1 VRHSPQLKPQFD
13 AMREPAGSAGG
24 CLRTDSRMGR
34 LDMWGNHM
42 RSETSLRRKHFRRSA
57 IAAVC
62 AGVVGASVISDPAS
76 ATGFFFALSPKEQI
90 AVHDFG
96 EEHAHLADSIYEK
109 MNPLI
114 LAALPRGKPAI
125 VYRAPTKCVPGSLI
139 RVLKRVSAKYGPI
152 TVNSTFRSKGK
163 NRRIGGRGKSLHLS
177 CRAVDFRVHGSSRGL
192 MRFLIAQREVGGF
205 NRYPSGFYHIDNG
218 PRRTW

>member
-1 VRHSPQLKPQFD
+1 LTPHLPVR
-13 AMREPAGSAGG
+13 RECVGDAGG
-24 CLRTDSRMGR
+24 RLRTESRMGR
-34 LDMWGNHM
+34 LDMWGTHM
-42 RSETSLRRKHFRRSA
+42 RSETLSRRKSFRRTA

-62 AGVVGASVISDPAS
+62 ATMVGVGAVSNPAS
-76 ATGFFFALSPKEQI
+76 ATGFFFALSPKERI

-96 EEHAHLADSIYEK
+96 EEHAHLADSVYDK

-139 RVLKRVSAKYGPI
+139 RVLKKVSAKYGPI

-192 MRFLIAQREVGGF
+192 MRYLIAQREVGGF

>member
-1 VRHSPQLKPQFD
+1 
-13 AMREPAGSAGG
+13 
-24 CLRTDSRMGR
+24 
-34 LDMWGNHM
+34 MWGKHM
-42 RSETSLRRKHFRRSA
+42 RSETSFRRKSFRRTA
-57 IAAVC
+57 IAAFC
-62 AGVVGASVISDPAS
+62 ATMVGSSSVVDPAS
-76 ATGFFFALSPKEQI
+76 ANGFFFAISPKERI
-90 AVHDFG
+90 AIHDFG
-96 EEHAHLADSIYEK
+96 EEHAHLADSVYDK

-139 RVLKRVSAKYGPI
+139 KVLKRVSAKYGPI

-163 NRRIGGRGKSLHLS
+163 NRRIGGRSKSLHLS

-192 MRFLIAQREVGGF
+192 IKFLMAQKGVGGF

>member
-1 VRHSPQLKPQFD
+1 
-13 AMREPAGSAGG
+13 MRETAGIAGG
-24 CLRTDSRMGR
+24 CPRTDSRMGR
-34 LDMWGNHM
+34 LDLWGNHM
-42 RSETSLRRKHFRRSA
+42 RPETSLRRKNVRRTA
-57 IAAVC
+57 IAAFC
-62 AGVVGASVISDPAS
+62 AGMVGASAISDPAS

-96 EEHAHLADSIYEK
+96 EEHAHLADSVYDK

-114 LAALPRGKPAI
+114 LAGLPRGRPAI

-192 MRFLIAQREVGGF
+192 ARFLIAQKEVGGF

>member
-1 VRHSPQLKPQFD
+1 
-13 AMREPAGSAGG
+13 
-24 CLRTDSRMGR
+24 MGR
-34 LDMWGNHM
+34 LRLWGHHM
-42 RSETSLRRKHFRRSA
+42 HTNFLIRRKSFRRTA

-62 AGVVGASVISDPAS
+62 ASAIGAGAVSNPAS
-76 ATGFFFALSPKEQI
+76 ATGFLFPLSPKEQI

-96 EEHAHLADSIYEK
+96 DEHAFLADSVYDK

-114 LAALPRGKPAI
+114 LAAMPRGKSTI
-125 VYRAPTKCVPGSLI
+125 VFRAPTKCVPGSLI

-152 TVNSTFRSKGK
+152 TVNSTWRSPGK
-163 NRRIGGRGKSLHLS
+163 NRRVGGRGKSMHLA

-192 MRFLIAQREVGGF
+192 MRFLLAQKEVGGF

>member
-1 VRHSPQLKPQFD
+1 MRILSVKGRSRTHS
-13 AMREPAGSAGG
+13 AVEPAVN
-24 CLRTDSRMGR
+24 
-34 LDMWGNHM
+34 WGLIMHP
-42 RSETSLRRKHFRRSA
+42 TPYLRRA
-57 IAAVC
+57 IAAC
-62 AGVVGASVISDPAS
+62 AAAAILAAGAADSVQPAFAGSPTS
-76 ATGFFFALSPKEQI
+76 AASPKHQV

-96 EEHAHLADSIYEK
+96 HEHAFLADSIFDK

-114 LAALPRGKPAI
+114 LAAMPRGKSAI
-125 VYRAPTKCVPGSLI
+125 VFRAPSRCVPGSLI

-152 TVNSTFRSKGK
+152 TVNSTWRAPGK
-163 NRRIGGRGKSLHLS
+163 NRRVGGRGKSMHLS

-192 MRFLIAQREVGGF
+192 ARFLIAQRDVGGF

>member
-1 VRHSPQLKPQFD
+1 MRHFVS
-13 AMREPAGSAGG
+13 MS
-24 CLRTDSRMGR
+24 RT
-34 LDMWGNHM
+34 
-42 RSETSLRRKHFRRSA
+42 
-57 IAAVC
+57 IAALAAAAVLATSTGDTGTQAF
-62 AGVVGASVISDPAS
+62 AG
-76 ATGFFFALSPKEQI
+76 ALSNLPSPKHQI

-96 EEHAHLADSIYEK
+96 EEHAHLADSVYDR

-125 VYRAPTKCVPGSLI
+125 IFRAPTKCVPGSLI
-139 RVLKRVSAKYGPI
+139 RMLKRVSAKYGPI
-152 TVNSTFRSKGK
+152 TVNSTWRARSK
-163 NRRIGGRGKSLHLS
+163 NRLVGGRSKSLHLS

-192 MRFLIAQREVGGF
+192 AKFLLAHSEVGGF

>member
-1 VRHSPQLKPQFD
+1 
-13 AMREPAGSAGG
+13 ME
-24 CLRTDSRMGR
+24 SRMGR
-34 LDMWGNHM
+34 LEMWGNHM
-42 RSETSLRRKHFRRSA
+42 RSSSTTRRKAFRRIA
-57 IAAVC
+57 IATVC
-62 AGVVGASVISDPAS
+62 AGIIGAGAVPEPSN
-76 ATGFFFALSPKEQI
+76 ATGFLYPNSPRDQI

-96 EEHAHLADSIYEK
+96 EEHAFLADSVYDK

-114 LAALPRGKPAI
+114 LAALPRGKAAI

-152 TVNSTFRSKGK
+152 TVNSTFRSRGK
-163 NRRIGGRGKSLHLS
+163 NRKIGGRGKSMHLS

-192 MRFLIAQREVGGF
+192 TKFLMAQKDVGGF

>member
-1 VRHSPQLKPQFD
+1 
-13 AMREPAGSAGG
+13 
-24 CLRTDSRMGR
+24 MGR
-34 LDMWGNHM
+34 LDMWGTNM
-42 RSETSLRRKHFRRSA
+42 RSETPSRRKSFRRTA

-62 AGVVGASVISDPAS
+62 ATMVGVAAVSNPAS
-76 ATGFFFALSPKEQI
+76 ATVSFFVLSPKERI

-96 EEHAHLADSIYEK
+96 EEHAHLAYSVYDK

-139 RVLKRVSAKYGPI
+139 RVLKKVSAKYGPI
-152 TVNSTFRSKGK
+152 TVSSTVRSKSK

-192 MRFLIAQREVGGF
+192 TKFLMAQKSVGGF